1 MRQTADKKATI
12 RALLLRTAKIVAS
25 HKGQIDFLLNL
36 VIRKSSVL
44 GPKDHALNRC
54 ALACLTKGV
63 LNQVK
68 IHEKDFQ
75 SPHLTGPGL
84 CSFPE
89 HKPLISSHPVPLYLV
104 IPARHR
110 LLCSH
115 HLTTTVFSISP
126 ARPGNNTQERR
137 RQPPAACQA
146 GIPSRTARH
155 IVRTIFQSRIICAHA
170 AGQHLRH

>member
-1 MRQTADKKATI
+1 MRQTAHKKATI

-44 GPKDHALNRC
+44 RPEDHVLHRC
-54 ALACLTKGV
+54 ALACLTKGI

-75 SPHLTGPGL
+75 RPHLTGPVL

-89 HKPLISSHPVPLYLV
+89 QKLLISSHLV
-104 IPARHR
+104 IPARHP

-115 HLTTTVFSISP
+115 HLTTAVFTISP
-126 ARPGNNTQERR
+126 AALVTIIKNTGDSHLLPVRLVSPVVQPGISYVLSFKSE
-137 RQPPAACQA
+137 
-146 GIPSRTARH
+146 
-155 IVRTIFQSRIICAHA
+155 
-170 AGQHLRH
+170 

>member
-1 MRQTADKKATI
+1 MRQTAHKKATI

-44 GPKDHALNRC
+44 RPKDHALHRC
-54 ALACLTKGV
+54 ALSWLTKGI

-75 SPHLTGPGL
+75 RPHLTGPGL
-84 CSFPE
+84 CLFPE
-89 HKPLISSHPVPLYLV
+89 HKHLISSHHVPLYLV
-104 IPARHR
+104 IPARHP

-115 HLTTTVFSISP
+115 HLTTAVFTISP
-126 ARPGNNTQERR
+126 ARPGNNNQERR

-146 GIPSRTARH
+146 GIPSRTAWH
-155 IVRTIFQSRIICAHA
+155 SVLTIFQSRIICALE

>member
-1 MRQTADKKATI
+1 MRQTAHKKATI

-44 GPKDHALNRC
+44 RPKDHALHRC
-54 ALACLTKGV
+54 ALSWLTKGI

-75 SPHLTGPGL
+75 RLHLTGPGL

-89 HKPLISSHPVPLYLV
+89 HKLLISSHHVPPYL
-104 IPARHR
+104 IPARHP

-115 HLTTTVFSISP
+115 HLTTAVFTISP
-126 ARPGNNTQERR
+126 ARPGNNNQERR

-146 GIPSRTARH
+146 GIPSRTAG
-155 IVRTIFQSRIICAHA
+155 IAYLLSFKAE
-170 AGQHLRH
+170 

>member
-1 MRQTADKKATI
+1 MRQTAHKKATI

-44 GPKDHALNRC
+44 RPKDHALHRC
-54 ALACLTKGV
+54 ALSWLTKGI

-75 SPHLTGPGL
+75 RLHLTGHGL

-89 HKPLISSHPVPLYLV
+89 HKLLISSHHVPLYLV
-104 IPARHR
+104 IPARHP

-115 HLTTTVFSISP
+115 HLTTAVFTISQAALVTIIKNAGDIHLLPVRLVSQSYSP
-126 ARPGNNTQERR
+126 AYRMYYLSKPNNL
-137 RQPPAACQA
+137 C
-146 GIPSRTARH
+146 S
-155 IVRTIFQSRIICAHA
+155 
-170 AGQHLRH
+170 

>member
-1 MRQTADKKATI
+1 MRQTAHKKATI

-44 GPKDHALNRC
+44 RPKDHALHRC
-54 ALACLTKGV
+54 ALSWLTKGI

-75 SPHLTGPGL
+75 RPHLTGPGL

-89 HKPLISSHPVPLYLV
+89 QKLLISFHPTLSCHPRPSSASML
-104 IPARHR
+104 PP
-110 LLCSH
+110 SH
-115 HLTTTVFSISP
+115 HGCLHNQP
-126 ARPGNNTQERR
+126 GGPGNNNQERR

-155 IVRTIFQSRIICAHA
+155 IVRTIFQIRIICAHE